1 MKNLRALIILS
12 LILFSFQIA
21 GAQKSQDKADEARQE
36 ICKRVPCRPATTL
49 RLRLNEKEYYET
61 EFPAGP
67 YVAEGF
73 INLLA
78 GEAIFVELDEQDGK
92 LSNPRYV
99 KLVEKAERTLHIK
112 FEQTTEGMILSIK
125 NPFGKELV
133 YDCRIQRYDEEQ
145 FRRTG
150 VIPVPARLM
159 SFEMWPYPITQVV
172 ISNLRFK
179 S

>member
-1 MKNLRALIILS
+1 MKPLRAFIILS
-12 LILFSFQIA
+12 LVLFGFQLA
-21 GAQKSQDKADEARQE
+21 EAQKSPDKADEARRE
-36 ICKRVPCRPATTL
+36 ICKRVPCRQATTL

-78 GEAIFVELDEQDGK
+78 GEGINVELDEENGK

-99 KLVEKAERTLHIK
+99 KVVEDAKRTLYIK
-112 FEQTTEGMILSIK
+112 FEQTAEGMILSIK

-133 YDCRIQRYDEEQ
+133 YDCMIQRYDEER
-145 FRRTG
+145 FRRTST
-150 VIPVPARLM
+150 IPVPAGLT
-159 SFEMWPYPITQVV
+159 SFEMWPYPITQLV